1 MKTVVN
7 FTNINTQIHF
17 IQFLLNY
24 GIIYNPLARSHI
36 IEIDSNELSSYYLGW
51 ALFMSEYNMIN
62 ITSDNAD
69 TLLFDS
75 NMYKQIDNSS
85 NTQELASNQTNSI
98 KLNISI
104 TTHQHSLSI
113 KLSTLG
119 NVTLKQHKF
128 NIKLFQVYPDFF
140 NWHDSLFYLT
150 LPLGLDKQIFNDYLI
165 NTQNNVYHYYNF
177 KYLFAKRTY
186 L

>member
-7 FTNINTQIHF
+7 FTTVNTRIHF

-24 GIIYNPLARSHI
+24 GVIYNQLARSHI
-36 IEIDSNELSSYYLGW
+36 IKIDSSELSSYYLGW
-51 ALFMSEYNMIN
+51 VLFMSEYKHIN
-62 ITSDNAD
+62 IISDNAD

-85 NTQELASNQTNSI
+85 NTQELASNQTSSI

-113 KLSTLG
+113 KLSTIG

-128 NIKLFQVYPDFF
+128 NIKLSRVYPDFF
-140 NWHDSLFYLT
+140 NRQDSLFYLT
-150 LPLGLDKQIFNDYLI
+150 LPLGSDKQIFNDYLI

-177 KYLFAKRTY
+177 KYLFAKWTY